1 MASSL
6 FSLRASQSSRTTSVQ
21 VLFGLL
27 LGLGPSTSYCVH
39 FFTQSSSSFRSTC
52 PYQRSLFCCN
62 TNVCR
67 LYLVSLSAP
76 YFSFNLTPHIHLTIF
91 ISARWSATTFSFLT
105 GQVSLPCWWWMKWNE
120 YSKTHRVNDP
130 VIVTYPVI
138 GTFWNMVKVWFC
150 LNTNLWRHLLFLFT
164 NPFFDTENV
173 ESWLKFLFCVQYCRL
188 FYRYAKPAIF
198 WLRRIIPIGLKR
210 ALLLLQVILFKFC
223 A

>member
-1 MASSL
+1 MSRCGIVHSDDEWTHTHTQPFNGLLSGTTRVGQYQKKHSPTHTHPDHRTSFIMFLHLQRSMASSL
-6 FSLRASQSSRTTSVQ
+6 FSLRAWQSSRTTSVQ

-52 PYQRSLFCCN
+52 PYQCSLFCCN
-62 TNVCR
+62 TNVCH

-120 YSKTHRVNDP
+120 YSKTHM
-130 VIVTYPVI
+130 
-138 GTFWNMVKVWFC
+138 G
-150 LNTNLWRHLLFLFT
+150 
-164 NPFFDTENV
+164 
-173 ESWLKFLFCVQYCRL
+173 S
-188 FYRYAKPAIF
+188 
-198 WLRRIIPIGLKR
+198 
-210 ALLLLQVILFKFC
+210 
-223 A
+223 